1 MKGIM
6 VIGVC
11 TVVLEISASHS
22 LKDKRRVVKSILAKV
37 RNQFNVSIA
46 EVDANDSWQSAV
58 LGVACVSSDAAYA
71 HGLLTR
77 MVEMISNSRFDA
89 AVADYTI
96 EIL

>member
-1 MKGIM
+1 M

-11 TVVLEISASHS
+11 TLVLDINSSHS

-46 EVDANDSWQSAV
+46 EVDANDAWQSAV
-58 LGVACVSSDAAYA
+58 LGIACVSNDASHA
-71 HGLLTR
+71 HGLLTKV
-77 MVEMISNSRFDA
+77 VETIINTRFDA
-89 AVADYTI
+89 EVAEYEI